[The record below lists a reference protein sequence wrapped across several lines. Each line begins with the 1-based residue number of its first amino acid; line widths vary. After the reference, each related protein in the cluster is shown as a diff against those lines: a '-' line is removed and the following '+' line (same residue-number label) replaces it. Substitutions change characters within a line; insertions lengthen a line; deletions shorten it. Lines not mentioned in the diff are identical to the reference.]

1 LERSH
6 SSQTT
11 SDAADGPESRLATD
25 AFQLAFE
32 NAAVGMAFIGPS
44 GQVAEANRA
53 LCRILGRTKTEMLGS
68 DWQSL
73 VHPAD
78 VEADIELRRQV
89 LAAESQQTGQL
100 EKRLQHSDGSFVW
113 VLQSVTRVRDG
124 GGGTPYLLY
133 QFVDIADRHRA
144 DRELR
149 QRAQQ
154 EAAIAA
160 FGRRAI
166 VEEELPR
173 LLDEAVTLI
182 AHTFGDCFAAISET
196 SNGAELYFKALEFS
210 SNVSKDLR
218 DRIDRSTLDHAG
230 SFAGHVIR
238 TGQPVTLSE
247 LDGESRF
254 DVSLLRRSGVAGAVA
269 VPLKLQNKVYGVL
282 AAYAFSPRNF
292 SPEDVHFLE
301 AFAYVLSVVMDRK
314 LVEDSVR
321 RDRDF
326 AESLVQTAQV
336 AVLVLDAQ
344 GKIVRVNPYT
354 AELLGRTT
362 AELASADWISLL
374 REENRTRGRKM
385 FEAAASGGRTCNDTL
400 QIVANDGREYE
411 FNWSGRALVD
421 ENNAVTGVLLIG
433 HDITE
438 LRKAQKGL
446 LESERL
452 AAIGQLVSGL
462 AHESRNAL
470 QQIGACSEML
480 MMELDGQPE
489 AIDLMTGIQEAEA
502 RLIRLFDDMRAY
514 AVPPR
519 LDRRIA
525 SLADVWRAAWS
536 ELTKARGRE
545 NAQLRE
551 NLETNDLK
559 CEIAG
564 FHMQKALSNI
574 LENALDASDGR
585 VIVTIRCF
593 DTQLDDRPALA
604 ISIHDNGPGL
614 TPKQRETVLQ
624 PFYTTKTQGTGLGM
638 SIVQSIVKA
647 HGGQLDVVDSSPGAE
662 FLVTLPRRA

>member
-1 LERSH
+1 MTRTTAKPSLERSH

-218 DRIDRSTLDHAG
+218 DRIDRSTLDHAD
-230 SFAGHVIR
+230 SFTGHVIR

-301 AFAYVLSVVMDRK
+301 AF
-314 LVEDSVR
+314 
-321 RDRDF
+321 
-326 AESLVQTAQV
+326 
-336 AVLVLDAQ
+336 
-344 GKIVRVNPYT
+344 
-354 AELLGRTT
+354 
-362 AELASADWISLL
+362 
-374 REENRTRGRKM
+374 
-385 FEAAASGGRTCNDTL
+385 
-400 QIVANDGREYE
+400 
-411 FNWSGRALVD
+411 
-421 ENNAVTGVLLIG
+421 
-433 HDITE
+433 
-438 LRKAQKGL
+438 
-446 LESERL
+446 
-452 AAIGQLVSGL
+452 
-462 AHESRNAL
+462 
-470 QQIGACSEML
+470 
-480 MMELDGQPE
+480 
-489 AIDLMTGIQEAEA
+489 
-502 RLIRLFDDMRAY
+502 
-514 AVPPR
+514 
-519 LDRRIA
+519 
-525 SLADVWRAAWS
+525 
-536 ELTKARGRE
+536 
-545 NAQLRE
+545 
-551 NLETNDLK
+551 
-559 CEIAG
+559 
-564 FHMQKALSNI
+564 
-574 LENALDASDGR
+574 
-585 VIVTIRCF
+585 
-593 DTQLDDRPALA
+593 
-604 ISIHDNGPGL
+604 
-614 TPKQRETVLQ
+614 
-624 PFYTTKTQGTGLGM
+624 
-638 SIVQSIVKA
+638 
-647 HGGQLDVVDSSPGAE
+647 
-662 FLVTLPRRA
+662 